1 MEPRLPAV
9 SVAIIAAPP
18 VRRHC
23 CAILTRAGEPPA
35 ATRGAE
41 LPGAR
46 SLLQSCRPAA
56 ILLDTLTSPLR
67 ALFVLPRLKQLSP
80 ASSVILIG
88 GESTSIK
95 FILAALRRG
104 ASGHI
109 AARDLERDLPKAL
122 RTVAAGEP
130 WLSRQLGAAII
141 EELRNASSPATCDG
155 VDGVGGYRA
164 AGGGASASVSRS
176 WRTGS
181 KA

>member
-1 MEPRLPAV
+1 VDTRLPSV

-23 CAILTRAGEPPA
+23 RAILTRAGEAPA
-35 ATRGAE
+35 ATRGTE

-46 SLLQSCRPAA
+46 RLLQSCRPAA

-67 ALFVLPRLKQLSP
+67 ALFVLPTLKELSP

-88 GESTSIK
+88 GESTPIK
-95 FILAALRRG
+95 FIVAALRRG
-104 ASGHI
+104 ASGLI

-130 WLSRQLGAAII
+130 WLSRQLGAAIV
-141 EELRNASSPATCDG
+141 EELRNASSRATYDQR
-155 VDGVGGYRA
+155 DYA
-164 AGGGASASVSRS
+164 
-176 WRTGS
+176 
-181 KA
+181 